1 MTAFTKL
8 IEFVGKLPEALQP
21 EYRQLIDN
29 YISERDRLQN
39 ERIVQNMAT
48 TGTFEVV
55 AIAGTRETLMN
66 DINVGDT
73 VYLEDTN
80 IANKGDWQ
88 RMNEDEITGNELY
101 KVERKEYWFGCL
113 PHLAF
118 EGKQYLHHSIYFR
131 KVSTPLTHPHQT
143 VEGC

>member
-39 ERIVQNMAT
+39 ERIATSQAT

-55 AIAGTRETLMN
+55 ASWYADKLLN
-66 DINVGDT
+66 DAINVGDT
-73 VYLEDTN
+73 VELNPYVEPTESDNEYLRKDKDVIKPLNTVTN
-80 IANKGDWQ
+80 KETFSDGINIKVNKASYWH
-88 RMNEDEITGNELY
+88 RIEL
-101 KVERKEYWFGCL
+101 
-113 PHLAF
+113 
-118 EGKQYLHHSIYFR
+118 FR
-131 KVSTPLTHPHQT
+131 KVSTPLSHPHQT